1 MDSTP
6 NLQLPYLI
14 AAQAQKHVTHNEA
27 LRALDAVVQ
36 LSVLDK
42 DLASPPGSPA
52 DGDAY
57 IVAASPSGA
66 WAGQAGKIAAWQDG
80 AWAFYAPQEGWRAWV
95 ADEDTVYF
103 HDGSAWNAS
112 LAKLGIGTT
121 PDATNRLSVAS
132 PASLFNHA
140 GAGHQ
145 VKINKASAGDTASQ
159 LFQTGFSGRAEY
171 GLTGDDDWHLKVSPD
186 GSTWRE
192 AAIADRNTGAVRFPL
207 SPKLGVQPNLLIN
220 PDGRIDQRHASLT
233 SGDVATADDSYGG
246 PDRWYSLTETAS
258 INVRTLQDGE
268 NGVPYCQ
275 RLTQS
280 QASAQ
285 RMGRAQIIEGIN
297 CRHAR
302 GQTVTLSGRIR
313 CSSSQAIRY
322 AVLEWTGTADSVTS
336 DVVSNWAS
344 GSYTAGGFFLGSN
357 LTVAGVGAITPAA
370 NTWTDLTALSPTLSG
385 SLNNLIVLIWT
396 EGQAAQN
403 VTLDFRLKLEV
414 GAQAT
419 AFVPRSLG
427 EELALCMRYFEKSVA
442 MGRPITLGGNTSW
455 FVPFTSVGNGAVYF
469 QVMFAQRKRVTPTVT
484 TYPFTTPS
492 NTGRWSNNAGTDYGA
507 NSAGTSNGNEVS
519 VQVFN
524 ASGGTLTIGQ
534 NLVFGGWYADAE
546 L

>member
-80 AWAFYAPQEGWRAWV
+80 AWAFYIPREGWRAWV

-112 LAKLGIGTT
+112 LARLGIGTA
-121 PDATNRLSVAS
+121 PDATNRLAVAS

-145 VKINKASAGDTASQ
+145 VKINKASAADTASQ

-186 GSTWRE
+186 GSTWHE
-192 AAIADRNTGAVRFPL
+192 AAIADRTTGAVRFPL

-220 PDGRIDQRHASLT
+220 PDGRIDQRNVSLMA
-233 SGDVATADDSYGG
+233 GDVSTADDSYGG
-246 PDRWYSLTETAS
+246 PDRWYSLTETAA
-258 INVRTLQDGE
+258 IGVRTLQDGE

-275 RLTQS
+275 RLTQT

-297 CRHAR
+297 CRHTR
-302 GQTVTLSGRIR
+302 GQAVTLSGRIR

-322 AVLEWTGTADSVTS
+322 AILEWTGAEDTVTS
-336 DVVSNWAS
+336 DVVNDWTS

-370 NTWTDLTALSPTLSG
+370 NTWTDLTALTATLSG
-385 SLNNLIVLIWT
+385 SLKNLIVMIWT
-396 EGQAAQN
+396 EGTAAQN

-419 AFVPRSLG
+419 AFVPRSVG
-427 EELALCMRYFEKSVA
+427 EELALCLRYFEKSVP
-442 MGRPITLGGNTSW
+442 MGRAITQGPNTSW
-455 FVPFTSVGNGAVYF
+455 FIPLSSVPNGAIYF
-469 QVMFAQRKRVTPTVT
+469 QAMFTQRKRVTPTVT
-484 TYPFTTPS
+484 TYPFTTPA
-492 NTGRWSNNAGTDYGA
+492 NTGRWSNNLGTDYGA
-507 NSAGTSNGNEVS
+507 GSASVSNGTDGS
-519 VQVFN
+519 VQIFN
-524 ASGGTLTIGQ
+524 GSGVSLTIGQ
-534 NLVFGGWYADAE
+534 NLVWGGWYADAE